1 MNNLPEEFLER
12 MKHMLRDEYEAF
24 LASYDEPRRP
34 GLRFN
39 TLKKGCRIISHADTS
54 ELSASDQDTPERA
67 PAASLFGT
75 DPIPWA
81 SNGYYYD
88 PKTRPGKHPFH
99 EAGVY
104 YMQEPSAMAVAAL
117 SGAAPGMR
125 VLDLCAAPG
134 GKSTQLASMLMG
146 EGVLYSNEIHP
157 ARARILSQN
166 IERMGIAN
174 AIVMNEEPSRLAARF
189 PLYFDI
195 VVVDAPCSGEGMFR
209 KEEEAIPNWSPENVE
224 LCARR
229 QREILDCAAEMTAAG
244 GTLVYST
251 CTFAPQE
258 NEQNAGLFLMRHPDF
273 EIADLP
279 EELGTAFMERTGLSA
294 GSAEFAEGASIPEE
308 IRKSLSGS
316 IRLWPHKLEGE
327 GHYLAVFRKSGR
339 RGKRRGSAFKPLGDR
354 EVLRLWKEFCKE
366 TLTDAGIAALQTETS
381 DAALTL
387 FGRELYRIPEEVGLD
402 GLKVLRPGLHLGTIK
417 KNRFEPSHSLAAAL
431 GPDDVRCAAEISDPD
446 EVIRGDG
453 KAVSA
458 YLRGESLWAQDCSQV
473 RGNKGWCLVTNCGY
487 SCGWGKLTGGQ
498 IKNHYPKGVRR
509 PY

>member
-387 FGRELYRIPEEVGLD
+387 FGRELYRIPEEVALD

-487 SCGWGKLTGGQ
+487 SCGWGKLSGGQ

>member
-125 VLDLCAAPG
+125 LLDLCAAPG